1 MDEKNELESSK
12 YEGVHE
18 HIDEM
23 LDDKKIKRKVDRWI
37 LPAMFMAY
45 FLEFLDKVALNVCLR
60 LPLVL
65 AQQLIRAVCK
75 YYGTGGGLG
84 NVGE

>member
-1 MDEKNELESSK
+1 MHISCFAALQFHAVYNSPLPCATMDEKNELESSK

-45 FLEFLDKVALNVCLR
+45 FLEFLDKVALNVR
-60 LPLVL
+60 
-65 AQQLIRAVCK
+65 
-75 YYGTGGGLG
+75 
-84 NVGE
+84 